1 MLLPRCPS
9 VCPLAISLP
18 LYNSWSPWRISK
30 KPDTNSWIQGHGLAV
45 YSKSSFT
52 FGPCIETRNV
62 EATVFSVQQ
71 RPDVVIVSSKAL
83 LDLLQQ
89 IQTKYVKSTK
99 AVLLG
104 DFNIDWTSESFE
116 KHALEKLMTHKLHY
130 RQAII
135 GPPTDYNTTIDLIFT
150 NIQTYKCGIME
161 ALLHRSQVVMDWLV
175 IRYPSRQHFYWKY
188 MYNSFDFVTVS
199 R

>member
-1 MLLPRCPS
+1 MCRSNVL
-9 VCPLAISLP
+9 
-18 LYNSWSPWRISK
+18 
-30 KPDTNSWIQGHGLAV
+30 DGWIQCHGLAI

-52 FGPCIETRNV
+52 FGPCIETRDV
-62 EATVFSVQQ
+62 EATFFSVQQ
-71 RPDVVIVSSKAL
+71 RPDVGIVFIYKSLKVSSKAAL
-83 LDLLQQ
+83 VDLLQQ

-104 DFNIDWTSESFE
+104 DLNIDWTSESFE

-130 RQAII
+130 RQAIK
-135 GPPTDYNTTIDLIFT
+135 GPTTDYNTTIDLIFT

>member
-1 MLLPRCPS
+1 M
-9 VCPLAISLP
+9 
-18 LYNSWSPWRISK
+18 
-30 KPDTNSWIQGHGLAV
+30 DGWIQGHGLAI

-52 FGPCIETRNV
+52 FGPCIETRDA

-71 RPDVVIVSSKAL
+71 RPDIVFIYKSPKVSSKAF

-89 IQTKYVKSTK
+89 IQTKCIKSTN

-130 RQAII
+130 RL
-135 GPPTDYNTTIDLIFT
+135 Y
-150 NIQTYKCGIME
+150 
-161 ALLHRSQVVMDWLV
+161 
-175 IRYPSRQHFYWKY
+175 
-188 MYNSFDFVTVS
+188 
-199 R
+199 